1 MKKNKKM
8 QIVYW
13 KIDDRYYGAEIK
25 YCIETQ
31 KNIEIL
37 KIPYAQSYI
46 SGVANFRGD
55 VITVLELPTLIYKKK
70 IQGRIRDVVIRF
82 QHEDKSIAISSD
94 TLPEVMA
101 IEKEN
106 LKDAEDYL
114 DSLELE
120 YISKV
125 FDIKEGMVM
134 ILNIPN
140 LWLVK

>member
-1 MKKNKKM
+1 MHKATFPVLLIFEEM
-8 QIVYW
+8 LL
-13 KIDDRYYGAEIK
+13 R
-25 YCIETQ
+25 C
-31 KNIEIL
+31 L
-37 KIPYAQSYI
+37 
-46 SGVANFRGD
+46 NFRRSF
-55 VITVLELPTLIYKKK
+55 TKK